1 MIHRHV
7 RSHGF
12 HISRLTKRR
21 DCTCFIVLA
30 DICDLKTLAEVVG
43 PDKDKIEG
51 ARSDRQGLVAGN
63 GSSDRDQGCRDGD
76 RAIRLLS

>member
-7 RSHGF
+7 RSHDF

-51 ARSDRQGLVAGN
+51 ARSDRQGFVAGN
-63 GSSDRDQGCRDGD
+63 GSSDRDQSCRDGH
-76 RAIRLLS
+76 